1 MNSSSQRFYN
11 RPYGGRADLSAMKQ
25 ILTEL
30 LRAGLGSYH
39 RGDLDW
45 LLFPEMA
52 GAPQEQFELWFRGEE
67 LLGFVTHLEENAD
80 YDVTMKLAWRGS
92 PLERELFRWADGRL
106 TAAARRY
113 GKARVCAYCF
123 TDYHE
128 QRELLSELGYQEYD
142 DVILYAQDLPE
153 QPLPSVPLPGGF
165 RWLPPLRVEWAP
177 ARAAAHADAFRP
189 SKMTPAAY
197 RRFLQNA
204 PDYCGALDVVA
215 AAPDGRHAAFAMAW
229 LDEAIGV
236 GLFEPVG
243 TRQEFQRR
251 GLGHA
256 VLREGLRR
264 LQACGMTTVMV
275 GCDAT
280 NEGTQAFYEGAG
292 FREHLRILSCQ
303 KKLT

>member
-1 MNSSSQRFYN
+1 MKSIGH
-11 RPYGGRADLSAMKQ
+11 RPYGGLADLDAMKQ
-25 ILTEL
+25 ILTDL

-52 GAPQEQFELWFRGEE
+52 GAPKEEFELWFRGEE
-67 LLGFVTHLEENAD
+67 LLGYVIILEENAD
-80 YDVTMKLAWRGS
+80 YDVVMKLAWRGS
-92 PLERELFRWADGRL
+92 PLERDMIRWADAQL
-106 TAAARRY
+106 TAAARRHE
-113 GKARVCAYCF
+113 KARICAYCCS
-123 TDYHE
+123 DHHV
-128 QRELLSELGYQEYD
+128 QREFLSELGYQEYD

-153 QPLPSVPLPGGF
+153 GPLPRIRLPEGF
-165 RWLPPLRVEWAP
+165 RWLPPMRVEWAA
-177 ARAAAHADAFRP
+177 ARAAAHADAFHP

-197 RRFLQNA
+197 RRFLRNA
-204 PDYCGALDVVA
+204 PDYCGALDVIAV
-215 AAPDGRHAAFAMAW
+215 APDGRHAAFAMAW
-229 LDEAIGV
+229 LDEATGI

-264 LQACGMTTVMV
+264 LQARGMITVMV

-280 NEGTQAFYEGAG
+280 QEDTQAFYEGAG
-292 FREHLRILSCQ
+292 FREFVRILSCQ
-303 KKLT
+303 RKI